1 MEKKQRRKFWKNER
15 RRRKMSAA
23 KGAGRDFLRFPDTVR
38 DARASPM
45 FGMIRLESHNCDLW
59 ML

>member
-23 KGAGRDFLRFPDTVR
+23 KGAGRDFTRFPDADFW

-45 FGMIRLESHNCDLW
+45 DNVWYD
-59 ML
+59 